1 MVPDPMRVN
10 PKIHGDDGLEA
21 GPFVSNLLGLS
32 ISRPGQREIDG
43 YMPDKENGK
52 GYMVEKAQHDES
64 RFFCHYRTFT
74 L

>member
-1 MVPDPMRVN
+1 MPKPMRVN

-21 GPFVSNLLGLS
+21 GPFVSNLLDS
-32 ISRPGQREIDG
+32 VSRGQGQREIDG
-43 YMPDKENGK
+43 HIPDKENGE
-52 GYMVEKAQHDES
+52 GYMVEKARHDES